1 MVLPFVR
8 SLDHILLPLMWAC
21 TPSTFVACPL
31 RFNHPV
37 EQSKCLQMVRIKR
50 VLTRQTLVSSD
61 KGCRVLAVFVHFLPL
76 RVDDCI
82 SDVRFPFFCSALN
95 RFQLLACRTVAACGE
110 GEGDLSPVCTHARF
124 AGVLVDFLYV
134 CWLFSS
140 PALVQKGICATYGL
154 RNFMR
159 IGQAAA
165 LQHLQLPR
173 PKRTRPGKVHN

>member
-82 SDVRFPFFCSALN
+82 SGVRFPFFCSAL
-95 RFQLLACRTVAACGE
+95 TV
-110 GEGDLSPVCTHARF
+110 SN
-124 AGVLVDFLYV
+124 
-134 CWLFSS
+134 CWLVGRLL
-140 PALVQKGICATYGL
+140 LVT
-154 RNFMR
+154 M
-159 IGQAAA
+159 
-165 LQHLQLPR
+165 LPR
-173 PKRTRPGKVHN
+173 EREREREIYHLFAHMPVLLEFCGFLICLVAFLITSSCTKRPMCNLRS

>member
-82 SDVRFPFFCSALN
+82 SDVRFPFFCSALTVSN
-95 RFQLLACRTVAACGE
+95 CWLVGRLLLVEREREIYHLFAHMHVLLEFCGFLICLLA
-110 GEGDLSPVCTHARF
+110 
-124 AGVLVDFLYV
+124 FLIT
-134 CWLFSS
+134 SS
-140 PALVQKGICATYGL
+140 GTKRHMCNL
-154 RNFMR
+154 RS
-159 IGQAAA
+159 
-165 LQHLQLPR
+165 
-173 PKRTRPGKVHN
+173 